1 MNKYRELLSTIA
13 QQYHIGRGDNEK
25 ETDWKAR
32 VIYSICGMMAY
43 ASLFDDGDIK
53 NTVSILHL
61 KERVRQILD
70 DYKALYP
77 ESAGKLSDKPETF
90 EKEIESLFLD
100 TGMAYHMPDR
110 IAPSMKHEARF
121 HTILFQ
127 RGIAIDEITSVSGC
141 GFYSVQQ
148 HAAPSEDNHAICS
161 MFCLEQ
167 EHLLSVWQQA
177 VAAASWKLL
186 PSLDGSNEYLRLQPP
201 FSSGYW
207 KSTPDTTGDVSLLR
221 MGRKGAQIYYLYR
234 YTGAGIEVSPL
245 PGWQVKD
252 GQYRSLACA
261 CLASLGTLPPI
272 SYQQD
277 GTLVH
282 LQQNYLFPPR
292 ELAFLRLYSWPE
304 ECAAFSQFKRKLS
317 LEVFVAMKQ
326 LLSERGYT
334 FSQGGIVSNAK
345 WSKLLP

>member
-1 MNKYRELLSTIA
+1 MNKYRELLLTIA
-13 QQYHIGRGDNEK
+13 QQYHIGKGNNEK

-43 ASLFDDGDIK
+43 ASLFDDEDIK
-53 NTVSILHL
+53 NTVSIFHL
-61 KERVRQILD
+61 KERVRQILV

-77 ESAGKLSDKPETF
+77 EAAGKLPHEPEAF
-90 EKEIESLFLD
+90 AKEIESLFLD
-100 TGMAYHMPDR
+100 TGMAYHMPNR
-110 IAPSMKHEARF
+110 IAPPMKREAQF

-127 RGIAIDEITSVSGC
+127 RGIAIDEISHVSGC

-148 HAAPSEDNHAICS
+148 YAASHEDSHALCS

-167 EHLLSVWQQA
+167 GHLLSVWQQT
-177 VAAASWKLL
+177 VAAASWESL
-186 PSLDGSNEYLRLQPP
+186 PASDSSSEYLRLRPP

-207 KSTPDTTGDVSLLR
+207 KSTPDKTDDVSLLR
-221 MGRKGAQIYYLYR
+221 VGLKGAQIYYLYR

-282 LQQNYLFPPR
+282 LQQDYLLPPR